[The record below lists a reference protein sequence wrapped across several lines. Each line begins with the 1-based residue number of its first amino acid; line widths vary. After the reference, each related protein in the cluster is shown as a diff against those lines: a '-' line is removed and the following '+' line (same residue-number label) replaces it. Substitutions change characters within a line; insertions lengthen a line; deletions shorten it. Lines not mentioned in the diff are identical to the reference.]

1 MKLLMLFL
9 LIAAVLSAA
18 VSIIPSWRQK
28 AQEHLLHSDRKI
40 LAKVVTRID
49 LNKPDEF
56 FIFKIQQGDQLFV
69 EVYKQIKD
77 ESGTHDAESQFL
89 TKILLAEKKDA
100 FVNFQGNA
108 TNLAVTDMDH
118 DGKQEIII
126 PSYDN
131 EISPRLNIYKYNE
144 ETQSFDRLRSESL

>member
-1 MKLLMLFL
+1 MKIKLLMLFL
-9 LIAAVLSAA
+9 LIAAAFSAA
-18 VSIIPSWRQK
+18 VSVIPSWRQK

-40 LAKVVTRID
+40 LAKVVTQID
-49 LNKPDEF
+49 LHKPEEF
-56 FIFKIQQGDQLFV
+56 LIFKIQQGDQLFV
-69 EVYKQIKD
+69 EVYKQNKAD
-77 ESGTHDAESQFL
+77 GQTESQFM
-89 TKILLAEKKDA
+89 TKILLSEKKDA

-131 EISPRLNIYKYNE
+131 EVTPRLNIYKYNE
-144 ETQSFDRLRSESL
+144 ETQSFDRIRSESL

>member
-28 AQEHLLHSDRKI
+28 AQEHLLQSDRKI

-69 EVYKQIKD
+69 EVYKQVKD
-77 ESGTHDAESQFL
+77 EAATTEAESQFL